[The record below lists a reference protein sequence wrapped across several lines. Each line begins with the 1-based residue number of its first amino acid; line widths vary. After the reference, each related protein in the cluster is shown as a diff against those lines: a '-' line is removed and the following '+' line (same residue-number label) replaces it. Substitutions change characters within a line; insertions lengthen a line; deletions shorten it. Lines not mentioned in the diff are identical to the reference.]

1 VQLVRFSQPQLE
13 TVLSGLHALATAVYN
28 APSPA
33 QPHEQ
38 GQQEEAVGAT
48 PVAGNPRV
56 DRQQLATRVAA
67 FVAVAREFVV

>member
-1 VQLVRFSQPQLE
+1 MQLVRFTQPQLE

-28 APSPA
+28 VPTPV
-33 QPHEQ
+33 QPPEQ
-38 GQQEEAVGAT
+38 EGTAA

-56 DRQQLATRVAA
+56 DRQQLATRVAG